1 MDPVS
6 RINVQ
11 HLRYLVALVKER
23 HVTRAANSMGIGQP
37 AMSTALSKLR
47 SIFGDPLLVK
57 TTHGME
63 PTQRAIDLAH
73 RAQDAIDLLSGD
85 PLSSQAFDPATTKT
99 HLSIMASEGIVHQLI
114 PPLMK
119 RLEQEAPNLTLTV
132 VPGDNRR
139 ASEFLSNGDV
149 DYMLSFIPSPPHDL
163 YQTMLYRHGIYCIV
177 NKAHPKIQ
185 GSISLAQYIAGSH
198 VTWGAY
204 PIPTP
209 TMEKEVDEALL
220 KLGYTRKVAIS
231 LASMMASPSIVA
243 TSGLLAVLPEKTAFY
258 AARHLPLQ
266 VLPLPFDV
274 PTIDVSMLWHERCH
288 RAPIHI
294 WFRKVLKEV
303 AHSI

>member
-23 HVTRAANSMGIGQP
+23 HVTRAAHSMGIGQP

-47 SIFGDPLLVK
+47 AIFGDPLLVK

-63 PTQRAIDLAH
+63 PTSRALELAR
-73 RAQDAIDLLSGD
+73 RAQDAIELLSGD

-99 HLSIMASEGIVHQLI
+99 HLTIMASEGIVYQLV
-114 PPLMK
+114 PQLMK
-119 RLEQEAPNLTLTV
+119 RLEGEAPYLSITV
-132 VPGDNRR
+132 VSGDNRR
-139 ASEFLSNGDV
+139 TSELLSNGDV
-149 DYMLSFIPSPPHDL
+149 DYVLGFITTASHDL
-163 YQTMLYRHGIYCIV
+163 YQTMLYRQEIYCIV
-177 NKAHPKIQ
+177 NKAHRTIQ
-185 GSISLAQYIAGSH
+185 GSLSLAQYVEGLH

-220 KLGYTRKVAIS
+220 KLGLVRKVAIS
-231 LASMMASPSIVA
+231 LPSMMSSAGIVA
-243 TSGLLAVLPEKTAFY
+243 ASGLLAVLPQKTALH
-258 AARHLPLQ
+258 AATQFSLQ

-274 PTIDVSMLWHERCH
+274 PKIDVSMLWHDRCH
-288 RAPIHI
+288 KSPVHI

-303 AHSI
+303 ASIL